1 MGLGDFFKKTFGKQ
15 VCTLCGSE
23 CGVMHRTKIKGGEFV
38 CNDCKRKCSMFV
50 RLSEMTKEEV
60 SEHIEYMK
68 RQEKLY
74 QTCFADAGRDTYP
87 SAFRKQ
93 AISFADEVG
102 MFEIMDRDT
111 SQHKEYHELFRYD
124 QVLSYEKYVETEKP
138 TEAGK
143 PEIFKESGVKIRLV
157 GLLDQIENDL
167 GKAQKGLRAHPYVK
181 REIKVVF
188 HTSES
193 ETDYT
198 NGAIAHFNAIFGV
211 HDDENG
217 LFSFGMNKKEKRDL
231 MAAVAGVKNVMDA
244 VKVAKDGGDSLTDEK
259 KAEIQQNMNA
269 MEDAQTGG
277 LSVYTRRADEAEV
290 KAWNK

>member
-15 VCTLCGSE
+15 VCTLCGNE

-68 RQEKLY
+68 QQEKLY
-74 QTCFADAGRDTYP
+74 QTCFADARRDTYP

-111 SQHKEYHELFRYD
+111 SQRKEYHELFRYD

-143 PEIFKESGVKIRLV
+143 PETFKESGVKIRLV
-157 GLLDQIENDL
+157 GLQDHIENDQ

-217 LFSFGMNKKEKRDL
+217 LFSFGMNKKEKRDF
-231 MAAVAGVKNVMDA
+231 MAAVAGVKTAMDA
-244 VKVAKDGGDSLTDEK
+244 VKAAKDGGDSLTDEK
-259 KAEIQQNMNA
+259 KAEIRQNMNA